1 MGRIV
6 LKKTSTKN
14 EFYFEIS
21 INGSYSI
28 KPIGPQIKNLPA
40 VFMSEVS

>member
-6 LKKTSTKN
+6 LRKTRTKN

-28 KPIGPQIKNLPA
+28 KPIGLQIKNLPA
-40 VFMSEVS
+40 VLMSDV